1 MERRGDKSKGNFL
14 FAIMFVILILAIL
27 AIGILHFM
35 DEKKKEQ
42 AQQQYEQLMAEAV
55 QHSDQ
60 KIDEAYQSSKGT
72 VEEADVKD
80 TGEKNPDIEKQ
91 QSSDGEQKTFTV
103 VHNDKM
109 DFKVIWEQNP
119 DVVAWIEIPGTVVNY
134 PVLRSEDNEYYLLH
148 NLDGS
153 KGYPGCIYMESY
165 NSEGFEDPLTILYG
179 HNMKNGTMFGSL
191 KKFQKEDFFET
202 NQSLYIYLPDQVFQ
216 YEILAIS
223 QYNDEHLLEQDFAA
237 NQEGGY
243 TFVGMQGDE
252 GLNFYEKLANFG
264 DSKAIFS
271 DEQKLTEEDQ
281 FLVLSTCLGNPNKRL
296 LVVYKRV

>member
-1 MERRGDKSKGNFL
+1 MNRRGEKSKSNLL
-14 FAIMFVILILAIL
+14 FFIMFVILILAIL

-55 QHSDQ
+55 YQSDQ
-60 KIDEAYQSSKGT
+60 KI
-72 VEEADVKD
+72 EEAHQ
-80 TGEKNPDIEKQ
+80 TPEKVQDDLKEEGPLQENQ
-91 QSSDGEQKTFTV
+91 QEADEEVQNFTITA
-103 VHNDKM
+103 NDKM
-109 DFKVIWEQNP
+109 DFNVLWEQNP

-165 NSEGFEDPLTILYG
+165 NSEDFEDPLTILYG

-191 KKFQKEDFFET
+191 KKFQKEDFFEA
-202 NQSLYIYLPDQVFQ
+202 NPSLYIYLPDKVFE

-223 QYNDEHLLEQDFAA
+223 QYSDEHLLEQDFVS
-237 NQEGGY
+237 NQEGRY
-243 TFVGMQGDE
+243 TFEGMKGDE
-252 GLNFYEKLANFG
+252 GLNFYEKLTKYE
-264 DSKAIFS
+264 DSKAIFE
-271 DEQKLTEEDQ
+271 DKQELTETDQ

>member
-1 MERRGDKSKGNFL
+1 MERRGDKSKGNLL
-14 FAIMFVILILAIL
+14 FVIMFVILILAVL
-27 AIGILHFM
+27 VIGILHFI
-35 DEKKKEQ
+35 DEKKKER

-55 QHSDQ
+55 RQSDQ
-60 KIDEAYQSSKGT
+60 KINDAYQVS
-72 VEEADVKD
+72 KD
-80 TGEKNPDIEKQ
+80 TKENLDASDPLIEKQ
-91 QSSDGEQKTFTV
+91 QTSDEDMTHTFSV
-103 VHNDKM
+103 MPNDKM
-109 DFKVIWEQNP
+109 DFNVLWEQNP

-191 KKFQKEDFFET
+191 KKFQKEEFFEA
-202 NQSLYIYLPDQVFQ
+202 NQSLYIYLPDKRFQ
-216 YEILAIS
+216 YELLAIS
-223 QYNDEHLLEQDFAA
+223 QYTDEHLLQQDFVS

-243 TFVGMQGDE
+243 TFKGMQGDE
-252 GLNFYEKLANFG
+252 GLIFYEKMTNYE
-264 DSKAIFS
+264 DSKALFA
-271 DEQKLTEEDQ
+271 DKQKLTETDQ